1 MREIS
6 YCQAVNEALTQ
17 EMERDPAVFAYGIGV
32 PDHKRI
38 FGSTNGLLERFG
50 AERCF
55 DTPLSEDAMTGFGL
69 GAAING
75 ARPIHIHM
83 RMDFLLLAMNQL
95 ANMVSSYRYMSGG
108 KLKAPL
114 VVRAIIG
121 RGWGQAFQHSKT
133 MHCFF
138 AHIPGLKVV
147 MPTTPADAKG
157 LLISAIRDDNP
168 VIVIEHRWLYYAVD
182 EVPEGDY
189 SVPIGQ
195 PNILLPGSDITI
207 VGTSWMNVEALRAAK
222 IMKERHDVSVEVID
236 ARSAAPLDDTIIIDS
251 TNKTGHCIIADNDWI
266 HCGFSAEIAARIAEK
281 CFGKLKS
288 PVNRIGFA
296 FTPCPC
302 TRPLEN
308 LFYPNAIDII
318 RAIETKFQLSET
330 DLSNE
335 DFFSYER
342 KFKGPF

>member
-1 MREIS
+1 MRKIT
-6 YCQAVNEALTQ
+6 YCQALNEAMTQ
-17 EMERDPAVFAYGIGV
+17 EMERDPAVFVYGIGV

-38 FGSTNGLLERFG
+38 FGTTAGLVERFG
-50 AERCF
+50 TERCF

-75 ARPIHIHM
+75 ARPIHVHM
-83 RMDFLLLAMNQL
+83 RMDFMLLAMNQL
-95 ANMVSSYRYMSGG
+95 ANMVSCYRYMSGG

-114 VVRAIIG
+114 VIRAIIG

-133 MHCFF
+133 MHCCF

-168 VIVIEHRWLYYAVD
+168 VIFIEHRWLYYATD

-195 PNILLPGSDITI
+195 PNVLLDGSDITI
-207 VGTSWMNVEALRAAK
+207 VATSWMNIEALRAAET
-222 IMKERHDVSVEVID
+222 MKKRHGVSVEVVD
-236 ARSAAPLDDTIIIDS
+236 ARSAAPLEDDIIVDS
-251 TNKTGHCIIADNDWI
+251 VNKTRHCIVVDNDWL
-266 HCGFSAEIAARIAEK
+266 HCGLSAEIAARIAEK

-288 PVNRIGFA
+288 PVNRLGFA
-296 FTPCPC
+296 LTHCPC

-318 RAIETKFQLSET
+318 RTIETKFGLSET
-330 DLSNE
+330 ELSSEN
-335 DFFSYER
+335 FYSYER

>member
-1 MREIS
+1 MRKIT
-6 YCQAVNEALTQ
+6 YCQAINEALIQ
-17 EMERDPAVFAYGIGV
+17 EMERDPAVFTYGIGV

-55 DTPLSEDAMTGFGL
+55 DTPLSEDALTGFGL

-83 RMDFLLLAMNQL
+83 RVDFLLLAMNQL
-95 ANMVSSYRYMSGG
+95 ANMVSSYRYMSGE

-114 VVRAIIG
+114 VIRAVIG

-133 MHCFF
+133 MHGCF

-147 MPTTPADAKG
+147 IPTTPADAKG

-189 SVPIGQ
+189 SVPIGR

-207 VGTSWMNVEALRAAK
+207 VATSWMNVEALRAAK
-222 IMKERHDVSVEVID
+222 IMKERHSVSVEVVD
-236 ARSAAPLDDTIIIDS
+236 ARSAAPLEDAIIVDS
-251 TNKTGHCIIADNDWI
+251 VNKTRHCIIADNDWV

-281 CFGKLKS
+281 CFDKLKS

-296 FTPCPC
+296 FTHCPC
-302 TRPLEN
+302 TRALEN
-308 LFYPNAIDII
+308 YFYPNATGII
-318 RAIETKFQLSET
+318 RVIETKLKLSET

-335 DFFSYER
+335 DFYSYER